1 MYAGGHR
8 RGVGGPLRAYAGA
21 QDRLGE
27 AVGRRARQRTQRT
40 HAVRTARARHQVLP
54 VPHGFA
60 VCSFITACS
69 SATR

>member
-8 RGVGGPLRAYAGA
+8 CGVGGPLRAHAGA

-27 AVGRRARQRTQRT
+27 AVGRRARQRT
-40 HAVRTARARHQVLP
+40 HAFRTARAPHQVPP

-60 VCSFITACS
+60 VRSFITACS
-69 SATR
+69 SAIY